1 MSGIST
7 HILDLTRGKPAAG
20 VMVRLSRRVD
30 DTWTEIAALATDQDG
45 RVKDLI
51 GDRVELTSGRYRL
64 HFETGEYFRG
74 LGVDAFHPYIEIVFE
89 ITDAAQSYHVP
100 LLLTAFAYSTYR
112 GT

>member
-20 VMVRLSRRVD
+20 VLVRLSRRVD
-30 DTWTEIAALATDQDG
+30 GTWTEIAALATDENG
-45 RVKDLI
+45 RVKNLP
-51 GDRVELTSGRYRL
+51 GDRVALTSGRYRL

-74 LGVDAFHPYIEIVFE
+74 LGIDGFHPYIEIVFE
-89 ITDAAQSYHVP
+89 ITEASQSHHVP
-100 LLLTAFAYSTYR
+100 LLITPFAYSTYR

>member
-20 VMVRLSRRVD
+20 VMVRLSRWVD
-30 DTWTEIAALATDQDG
+30 DTWTEISALATNEDG
-45 RVKDLI
+45 RVKNLH
-51 GDRVELTSGRYRL
+51 GDRTALTSGRYRL

-74 LGVDAFHPYIEIVFE
+74 LGINAFHPHVEIVCE
-89 ITDAAQSYHVP
+89 ITDASQNYHVP
-100 LLLTAFAYSTYR
+100 LLLTPFAYSTYR